1 LSPSSLVGKA
11 RVAALITARGGS
23 KGLPRKN
30 ILPLAGKPLIAYSIE
45 ASQSAHL
52 IDSTYL
58 SSDDPEIIAVAESL
72 GCAVPFVRDAH
83 LARDTTSSLDVVLDA
98 FDRLPPHDIWVLL
111 QPTSPLRTADDIDAV
126 VALVSTGQALSAA
139 TVREAN
145 DHPFLCFS
153 ADGAGLLHPFC
164 QNPPQSS
171 MRRQDLPNAYMV
183 NGSVYAFTPAWLKD
197 RRKFV
202 DSGSAFHVMS
212 DERSI
217 DIDTIEDF
225 SKAEA
230 WLNLQSTQ
238 PIRYDQ
244 PLRS

>member
-1 LSPSSLVGKA
+1 MSRSRVVSKA

-23 KGLPRKN
+23 KGLPGKN
-30 ILPLAGKPLIAYSIE
+30 IRPLAGKPLIAYSIE
-45 ASQSAHL
+45 ASQSSKL

-58 SSDDPEIIAVAESL
+58 SSDDPEIISVAVSL
-72 GCAVPFVRDAH
+72 GCAVPFVREAH
-83 LARDTTSSLDVVLDA
+83 LGRDTTSSLDVVLDA

-126 VALVSTGQALSAA
+126 VALVSTAQALSAA
-139 TVREAN
+139 TVREAA

-164 QNPPQSS
+164 QNPLQSS
-171 MRRQDLPNAYMV
+171 MRRQDLPTAYVV
-183 NGSVYAFTPAWLKD
+183 NGSVYAFTPAWLRD

-202 DSGSAFHVMS
+202 DHGSAFHVMS
-212 DERSI
+212 CERSI

-225 SKAEA
+225 ARAEA
-230 WLNLQSTQ
+230 WLYTQSVQT
-238 PIRYDQ
+238 IKND
-244 PLRS
+244 